1 GQAQLLG
8 RPGWQDPRG
17 QFHKSAQGGV
27 EMRIIALLAC
37 ALAFAAQ
44 AQPWP
49 TKPIK
54 MVVPFTAGGST
65 DTVARIMSEKLT
77 TRLGQPVVVENKA
90 GAGGALGS
98 DFVAKSPPDGYT
110 LLVGTSSTMAIAPW
124 VYTKLPYN
132 PTRDLAPVSLLGIAD
147 IIVVV
152 NANVPIRNTKELL
165 DYAKAN
171 PGKLTFASGGNGSI
185 SHLLGEYFKSMA
197 KVDMLHVPYKGDAQ
211 MVTDLLG
218 GQVNLAFGTAVAW
231 LPHIKSGKVHA
242 IAVTNPKRSTT
253 MGDLPTIAEAGVPG
267 YEAVQWFGIAVPSGT
282 PAEVVNRLNAEMRS
296 ILTLPDVRARFAELG
311 FDVVGGSPEDFA
323 AFLKSE
329 NAKWKKI
336 ADIAKTKLD

>member
-1 GQAQLLG
+1 MIGRILG
-8 RPGWQDPRG
+8 VRL
-17 QFHKSAQGGV
+17 A
-27 EMRIIALLAC
+27 ALVLAVAPAM
-37 ALAFAAQ
+37 ALAQ
-44 AQPWP
+44 AYPSR
-49 TKPIK
+49 PIT
-54 MVVPFTAGGST
+54 MIVPFSAGGST

-77 TRLGQPVVVENKA
+77 TRLGQPVIVENKV
-90 GAGGALGS
+90 GAGGSVGS
-98 DFVAKSPPDGYT
+98 AIAAKSPADGYT
-110 LLVGTSSTMAIAPW
+110 LLVGTSSTLAILPALYNKPPYDANKDFAP
-124 VYTKLPYN
+124 
-132 PTRDLAPVSLLGIAD
+132 AILLGTAD
-147 IIVVV
+147 ILVVV
-152 NANVPIRNTKELL
+152 NAEKVKARSVKDLL
-165 DYAKAN
+165 AFAKAN
-171 PGKLTFASGGNGSI
+171 PGKLNYASGGQGSI
-185 SHLLGEYFKSMA
+185 SHLLGEYFNSLA
-197 KVDMLHVPYKGDAQ
+197 QVNIVHVPYKGDAQ

-218 GQVNLAFGTAVAW
+218 GQVDMAFGTAVAF
-231 LPHIKSGKVHA
+231 LPHVKSGKVVA
-242 IAVTNPKRSTT
+242 LAVTNPKRSTT